1 MQICMEESK
10 LKQLMKEALVEVLES
25 RKEVIYEIVSEV
37 MEDIALA
44 HAVKEGEATES
55 VDKQEI
61 LDIIQGQE

>member
-1 MQICMEESK
+1 MQVCMEESK